1 MKKLFICGVLVTAII
16 TSCNKNNN
24 PAQDPTENKTPDM
37 VLKWNE
43 AGAQAVTN
51 MGSLP
56 PMVES
61 RMYAIINLAMHDA
74 LNNIV
79 LKYQPYTLKNTL
91 TKDAD
96 ADAAVAQ
103 AAHDAIVS
111 LMPPQKTFAD
121 SLLTVSLAGITT
133 GAGKDQGIILGKAAA
148 KAIID
153 LRTNDGAQ
161 AAQFPYT
168 QGTLPGQYRSTPPFD
183 AGANMGYVA
192 LPGWGKVKPFGLSSA
207 AQFRPEPP
215 YKLNSPEYTTDYNE
229 IKKLGC
235 MNCPDR
241 TADQTQIGL
250 FWLENVPHS
259 WNRIARTLIV
269 QNHLPAWKAARLFAL
284 LQMAEAD
291 ANIGCFD
298 AKFFYAFWRP
308 ITAVRLG
315 DNDDNP
321 NTIGDP
327 AWNIL
332 APPTPPVPDY
342 SSNHSTDGGAAAEV
356 IKNFFGKDDISFSTT
371 SSSLPGITR
380 NFINLSQAARETSL
394 SRIYVGYHFRHAV
407 LIGED
412 QGRKTGKY
420 IFDNYLK
427 EIK

>member
-1 MKKLFICGVLVTAII
+1 MVTAII
-16 TSCNKNNN
+16 ISCTKNDN
-24 PAQDPTENKTPDM
+24 PAPDSTDNKSPNI

-51 MGSLP
+51 MGALP
-56 PMVES
+56 PMIES
-61 RMYAIINLAMHDA
+61 RMYAMINAAMHDA

-79 LKYQPYTLKNTL
+79 LKYQPYALKNAL
-91 TKDAD
+91 IKDAD
-96 ADAAVAQ
+96 ADAAVSQ
-103 AAHDAIVS
+103 AAHDVIIF
-111 LMPPQKTFAD
+111 LMPPQKIYAD
-121 SLLTVSLAGITT
+121 SLLSISLADITS
-133 GAGKDQGIILGKAAA
+133 GNAKDRGIILGKAAA
-148 KAIID
+148 QSIID
-153 LRTNDGAQ
+153 MRINDGSQTAQ
-161 AAQFPYT
+161 YPYM
-168 QGTLPGQYRSTPPFD
+168 QGTLPGQYRSTPPFN
-183 AGANMGYVA
+183 AGPNIDFVA
-192 LPGWGKVKPFGLSSA
+192 LPGWGKVKTFGLNSA

-215 YKLNSPEYTTDYNE
+215 YQLNSIEYTTDYNE

-259 WNRIARTLIV
+259 WNRIARTLVV
-269 QNHLPAWKAARLFAL
+269 QNNLSAWKAARLLAL
-284 LQMAEAD
+284 LQLAQAD

-298 AKFFYAFWRP
+298 AKFFYNFWRP

-321 NTIGDP
+321 NTTGDA

-356 IKNFFGKDDISFSTT
+356 IKNFFGKDEISFSAT
-371 SSSLPGITR
+371 SSTLPGITR
-380 NFINLSQAARETSL
+380 NFTSLSQAARETSL
-394 SRIYVGYHFRHAV
+394 SRIYVGYHFRKAV
-407 LIGED
+407 LIGEEH
-412 QGRKTGKY
+412 GRKIGKY

-427 EIK
+427 EK